1 MNRILR
7 NLLILA
13 LGVLTACAGQ
23 KKPEWA
29 IRMADSEMQRFPD
42 PALLDFNSTQKWGY
56 TQGLVC
62 MSMFKL
68 GEAIGDEKYIA
79 YADKYLD
86 EMISDDGSIRTY
98 RQSDYNLDQINS
110 GKVLLLMYQKTGK
123 EKYAK
128 ALSLLREQI
137 RNQPR
142 TSDGGFW
149 HKNIYPH
156 QMWLDGIYMAS
167 PFLAMYGKAFN
178 EPEMTADA
186 VHQVLTIAKHN
197 HDEATGLFHHGWDES
212 RTQFWCDT
220 LTGRSST
227 FWGRSIGWYGMAI
240 VEILDI
246 IPADQP
252 GRSDVIAVLQGLAD
266 AIVRYQDPDSKIW
279 WEILD
284 QGTREGNYLEA
295 SVSAM
300 FVYTLARG
308 VNQGYLD
315 AKYMETARQG
325 FDGLLNRLIKENP
338 DGTISITQC
347 CSVGG
352 LGGSSRRDGS
362 FEYYISEPVRDNDAK
377 ATGPFILAA
386 MELSR

>member
-1 MNRILR
+1 MNRILAV
-7 NLLILA
+7 LLA
-13 LGVLTACAGQ
+13 LCCLTACTRDNTP
-23 KKPEWA
+23 KWSV
-29 IRMADSEMQRFPD
+29 RMADSEMQRFPD
-42 PALLDFNSTQKWGY
+42 PALLDFNKTQKWGY
-56 TQGLVC
+56 TPGLVC
-62 MSMFKL
+62 MSIFRLAEKT
-68 GEAIGDEKYIA
+68 GDEKYFT
-79 YADKYLD
+79 YADTYLD
-86 EMISDDGSIRTY
+86 EMIADDGSIRTY
-98 RQSDYNLDQINS
+98 KQTDYNLDQINS

-128 ALSLLREQI
+128 ALNLLREQL
-137 RNQPR
+137 RYQPR

-149 HKNIYPH
+149 HKQIYPH

-167 PFLAMYGKAFN
+167 PFMAMYGKAFN
-178 EPEMTADA
+178 EPEMMADA
-186 VHQVLTIAKHN
+186 MHQVQTIAKHN

-220 LTGRSST
+220 ITGLSST
-227 FWGRSIGWYGMAI
+227 FWGRSIGWYGMAMI
-240 VEILDI
+240 DILDVV
-246 IPADQP
+246 PADQP
-252 GRSDVIAVLQGLAD
+252 GREEVLGILRGLAD
-266 AIVRYQDPDSKIW
+266 AIVRFQDEESGVW

-284 QGTREGNYLEA
+284 QGGREGNYLEA
-295 SVSAM
+295 SVSSM

-315 AKYMETARQG
+315 AKYMETAKRG
-325 FDGLLNRLIKENP
+325 FEGILNRLIKENE

-352 LGGSSRRDGS
+352 LGGSARRDGT

-386 MELSR
+386 MELGM